1 MNTLWQFVKYCIVGV
16 STTLIGL
23 LVYYTFIWI
32 RNDIV
37 MAMSG
42 LALGWALGVVNA
54 FLWNRFIVF
63 KERTERWHRVL
74 AKVYLGYALNLL
86 MSLFLTYVQIQL
98 LNISAVLAPLIN
110 IAITTPINFC
120 ISKFWVFKKSGR

>member
-42 LALGWALGVVNA
+42 LTLGWMLGVINA

-63 KERTERWHRVL
+63 KERTEKWHLVL
-74 AKVYLGYALNLL
+74 VKVYMGYALNLL
-86 MSLFLTYVQIQL
+86 LSLFLTYVQIQI
-98 LNISAVLAPLIN
+98 LNVSAVLVPLIN

-120 ISKFWVFKKSGR
+120 ISKFWVFKKSRR